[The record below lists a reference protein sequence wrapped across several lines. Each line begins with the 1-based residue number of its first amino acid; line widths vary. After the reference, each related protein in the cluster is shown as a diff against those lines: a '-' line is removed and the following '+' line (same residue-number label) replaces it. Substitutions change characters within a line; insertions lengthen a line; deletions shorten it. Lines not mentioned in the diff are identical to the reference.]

1 MRLEEKISEGIKEAM
16 KAQNAVRRDT
26 LRNVKKYIIEAKTSG
41 TSIDELP
48 DGDVLKIIQKLSKQ
62 GADSAEIYKTQGR
75 NDLYEYEMAQ
85 VEVLREFLPTQ
96 MDHAALTA
104 AVGAI
109 IAQCGASSMQEMGKV
124 MGMAS
129 KQLSGQ
135 AEGKDISAK
144 VKELLSK

>member
-41 TSIDELP
+41 ISIDELP
-48 DGDVLKIIQKLSKQ
+48 DEDVLKIIQKLSKQ
-62 GADSAEIYKTQGR
+62 GADSAEIYKTQMR

-85 VEVLREFLPTQ
+85 VEVLREFLPAQ
-96 MDHAALTA
+96 MDDAALTA
-104 AVGAI
+104 AVEAI

-129 KQLSGQ
+129 KQLAGQ
-135 AEGKDISAK
+135 AEGKDISTK
-144 VKELLSK
+144 VKQLLSK